1 MNTTSMSSEESEMAT
16 TNFIEHAS
24 GPLRVIIAKRKDAER
39 IAALINSAF
48 RGAEEFFVDG
58 DRVDVESVLKFLG
71 TGRFLLAE
79 SERTLLGCV
88 YVEPRPRNDTTPERA
103 YLGLLAVDPARQHF
117 GLGSVLMEA
126 AENYCREL
134 GAGFMDILVVNLR
147 RELFGFYRKR
157 GYLETGTSP
166 FPAGVV
172 TKQRCHF
179 IEMSKQLRPLNDD
192 NNNDNKGKAL

>member
-1 MNTTSMSSEESEMAT
+1 MAT

-24 GPLRVIIAKRKDAER
+24 GPLRLIIAKRKDAER
-39 IAALINSAF
+39 IATLINSAF
-48 RGAEEFFVDG
+48 RGAEQFFVDG

-88 YVEPRPRNDTTPERA
+88 YVEPRSPNDAGPPERA
-103 YLGLLAVDPARQHF
+103 YLGLLAVEPTRQHI

-126 AENYCREL
+126 AENHCREL
-134 GAGFMDILVVNLR
+134 GAGVMDILVVNLR
-147 RELFGFYRKR
+147 QELFGFYRKR
-157 GYLETGTSP
+157 GYIETGTSP

-179 IEMSKQLRPLNDD
+179 IEMSKQLRT
-192 NNNDNKGKAL
+192 